1 MKARIVRIGNSQGIR
16 IPKLLLEQT
25 GLSDEVELEVRGASL
40 VVRAPAAAGRP
51 AGATPPTTAEDD
63 QPYPLFG
70 GEVSMVGEAVAH
82 WTPPARRAGEDF
94 DQLVERAARGEEVVV
109 ALHGRPVA
117 RLVPLGAEPRR
128 PGSLKGRIRIAP
140 DFDAPLPPEIAAAF
154 RGESA

>member
-25 GLSDEVELEVRGASL
+25 GLSDEVELEVHGASL
-40 VVRAPAAAGRP
+40 ILRTSSAAGQP
-51 AGATPPTTAEDD
+51 AGVTPPTTAEDD
-63 QPYPLFG
+63 QPYPLLG
-70 GEVSMVGEAVAH
+70 GEISIVGEAVAH
-82 WTPPARRAGEDF
+82 WAPIRRSGEDF
-94 DQLVERAARGEEVVV
+94 EQLVERAARGEEVVV
-109 ALHGRPVA
+109 ALYGRPVA